1 MTYHKDYCKKLNS
14 DSITRKDYNKEYNA
28 VPFDKTKLFKD
39 IEEVTLL
46 LSDEIKIQFI
56 KRQLLLG
63 YTCQDAEDFTICR
76 GPGVTFILKSS
87 TDGQPC
93 KLLKLRM
100 SLNRRIA
107 SHNVHKFENST
118 LELENDMAIWTFK

>member
-1 MTYHKDYCKKLNS
+1 MPQFDAWIMTYHKDYCKKLNS

-28 VPFDKTKLFKD
+28 VPFD
-39 IEEVTLL
+39 
-46 LSDEIKIQFI
+46 KIQFI